1 MIVGPQFKGLVVGH
15 VASRRCVRQ
24 CAARGSYVIYRLL
37 GTSKYENM
45 TRGRIENPLLL
56 LIYARM

>member
-24 CAARGSYVIYRLL
+24 CYARGSYVICRLL
-37 GTSKYENM
+37 GTSKYENIFY
-45 TRGRIENPLLL
+45 TRPH
-56 LIYARM
+56 